1 MRKNRKR
8 RKYSGGNLF
17 GAACFLLCCILLVLL
32 VQGNGPQTELPNRN
46 QQRTEQQ
53 DVEQQNVETQIME
66 QQATESEALSG
77 AAVISPLE
85 VHFIDVG
92 QSDATLIKNGDYA
105 MLIDAG
111 DNSMGTT
118 VQNYLQKQGIER
130 LEYLVLTH
138 TDADHIGGAD
148 VVITKFD
155 IGSVFMGDYPK
166 DNATY
171 RDVLEAL
178 EYKELTWTTP
188 QVAETYALGDASFT
202 VIAPNG
208 EYDSPNNT
216 SIGLI
221 LEKGNVRFAFTGD
234 AETDAETDILH
245 NGMDLSADVYK
256 VGHHGSSSSSS
267 EALLDAMMPDYAVI
281 SCGRDNSY
289 GYPHRE
295 VRAALQERGIVVF
308 RTDEQGS
315 IVAVCDGEQI
325 LWSTEKQT
333 K

>member
-1 MRKNRKR
+1 MRKSRKH
-8 RKYSGGNLF
+8 SVGSLW
-17 GAACFLLCCILLVLL
+17 GAVCFFVCSILLVLL
-32 VQGNGPQTELPNRN
+32 AQNRELQMTQSKEQEAVQESGRPKQ
-46 QQRTEQQ
+46 EQ
-53 DVEQQNVETQIME
+53 ET
-66 QQATESEALSG
+66 ASESAE
-77 AAVISPLE
+77 VPPLE

-92 QSDATLIKNGDYA
+92 QSDATLIKNGEDA

-111 DNSMGTT
+111 DNAMGTT
-118 VQNYLQKQGIER
+118 VQNYLQKQGVER
-130 LEYLVLTH
+130 LEYLILTH

-155 IGSVFMGDYPK
+155 IGTVFMGDYPK

-178 EYKELTWTTP
+178 EYKELTWCTP
-188 QVAETYALGDASFT
+188 MVGEVYALGDVSFT
-202 VIAPNG
+202 IIAPNR

-221 LEKGNVRFAFTGD
+221 VEKGAVRFAFTGD
-234 AETDAETDILH
+234 AETDAEADIVRS
-245 NGMDLSADVYK
+245 GMDIDVDVYK

-267 EALLDAMMPDYAVI
+267 MALLDAMTPAYAVI

-295 VRAALQERGIVVF
+295 VRAALQERDIRVF

-315 IVAVCDGEQI
+315 IVAICDGEEI
-325 LWSTEKQT
+325 LWQAERSEEL
-333 K
+333 